1 MTLAAIP
8 RTDTRGLFR
17 PVAAELIPLLR
28 SLSPEDWERP
38 TIAGTWL
45 VRDVAAHLL
54 DVTLRRL
61 SFHRDGMTPPPPG
74 RSINSE
80 RDFVDF
86 INGLNAK
93 WVNACRRLSPHI
105 LTDLIEKS
113 TTELATFFEALPFD
127 APALFGV
134 SWAGEQTS
142 EGWFDTGREFTEL
155 WHHQEQI
162 RHAVGAPSLTDPR
175 FLHAVLEI
183 AVRGLPH
190 AYRNVEGAEG
200 DAIAIEAAGPAGGQW
215 TLVYDSP
222 GLKPRT
228 SIEWKILAGAPPAP
242 ATRVR
247 MSDDHAWRLLFNAL
261 KGDAARAA
269 VQIEGRAELAEPLLA
284 ARSVIV

>member
-1 MTLAAIP
+1 MPLAPIP
-8 RTDTRGLFR
+8 PTDTRALFR
-17 PVAAELIPLLR
+17 PVASELVPLLR
-28 SLSPEDWERP
+28 GLAPDDWERP
-38 TIAGTWL
+38 TIAGSWI
-45 VRDVAAHLL
+45 VRDVAAHIL

-61 SFHRDGMTPPPPG
+61 SFHRDGLVPPPPG
-74 RSINSE
+74 RPINSE

-93 WVNACRRLSPHI
+93 WVNACRRLSPHV

-113 TTELATFFEALPFD
+113 TSELATFFEALPMD

-142 EGWFDTGREFTEL
+142 EGWFDIGREFTEL
-155 WHHQEQI
+155 WHHQQQI
-162 RHAVGAPSLTDPR
+162 RLAVGAAPLSDPR

-190 AYRNVEGAEG
+190 AYRDVEAQKG
-200 DAIAIEAAGPAGGQW
+200 DTVAIEATGPAGGQW
-215 TLVYDSP
+215 TLLRKDSSESTGSSP
-222 GLKPRT
+222 CWL
-228 SIEWKILAGAPPAP
+228 IHEGAPPTPTA
-242 ATRVR
+242 RVR
-247 MSDDHAWRLLFNAL
+247 MSDDDAWRLLFNAL

-269 VQIEGRAELAEPLLA
+269 VQIEGRAELAEPLLR

>member
-1 MTLAAIP
+1 MALGP
-8 RTDTRGLFR
+8 LVPTDTRAFFR

-28 SLSPEDWERP
+28 SLSADDWQRP

-61 SFHRDGMTPPPPG
+61 SFHRDGLTPPPPD
-74 RSINSE
+74 RPIKSE

-86 INGLNAK
+86 INALNAK

-105 LTDLIEKS
+105 LTDLIEK
-113 TTELATFFEALPFD
+113 ATMEAAAFFEALPFE

-142 EGWFDTGREFTEL
+142 EGWFDVGREFTEL

-162 RHAVGAPSLTDPR
+162 RIATGAASLADPKY
-175 FLHAVLEI
+175 LHAVLEI

-190 AYRNVEGAEG
+190 AYRDVRANEG
-200 DAIAIEAAGPAGGQW
+200 DTLAIVATGPAGGHW
-215 TLVYDSP
+215 TLANMAT
-222 GLKPRT
+222 G
-228 SIEWKILAGAPPAP
+228 WKIVAGAPPHPTAS
-242 ATRVR
+242 VYL
-247 MSDDHAWRLLFNAL
+247 SDQNTWRLLFNAL
-261 KGDAARAA
+261 KGDAARA
-269 VQIEGRAELAEPLLA
+269 VVRIEGRAELTEPLLA

>member
-1 MTLAAIP
+1 MSLSPIP
-8 RTDTRGLFR
+8 PTDTRALFR
-17 PVAAELIPLLR
+17 PVGAELIPLLR
-28 SLSPEDWERP
+28 SLAPGDWERP

-45 VRDVAAHLL
+45 VRDVAAHVL

-61 SFHRDGMTPPPPG
+61 SFHRDGLTPPPPS
-74 RSINSE
+74 RPINSE

-105 LTDLIEKS
+105 LTDLLEKA
-113 TTELATFFEALPFD
+113 TTEAAMFFEALPLE

-142 EGWFDTGREFTEL
+142 EGWFDIGREFTEL

-162 RHAVGAPSLTDPR
+162 RQAVGAPSLTDPR

-190 AYRNVEGAEG
+190 AYRNVPGAEG
-200 DAIAIEAAGPAGGQW
+200 DTIAIEAVGPAGGEW
-215 TLVYDSP
+215 TLQYFSS
-222 GLKPRT
+222 G
-228 SIEWKILAGAPPAP
+228 WKILAGAPATPT
-242 ATRVR
+242 TRVR
-247 MSDDHAWRLLFNAL
+247 MSDDNAWRLLFNAL

-269 VQIEGRAELAEPLLA
+269 VQIEGRADLAEPLLA

>member
-1 MTLAAIP
+1 MSIAPIP
-8 RTDTRGLFR
+8 PTDTRALFR
-17 PVAAELIPLLR
+17 PVAAELVPLLR
-28 SLSPEDWERP
+28 SLAPGDWERP

-61 SFHRDGMTPPPPG
+61 SFHRDGLIPPPPS
-74 RSINSE
+74 RPINSE

-86 INGLNAK
+86 INALNAK

-113 TTELATFFEALPFD
+113 TTELATFFEAMPLE

-142 EGWFDTGREFTEL
+142 EGWFDIGREFTEL

-162 RHAVGAPSLTDPR
+162 RLAVGATSLTDPR

-190 AYRNVEGAEG
+190 AYRNVGGAEG
-200 DAIAIEAAGPAGGQW
+200 DAITIDATGPAGGQW
-215 TLVYDSP
+215 TLQYSSS
-222 GLKPRT
+222 G
-228 SIEWKILAGAPPAP
+228 WKILAGTPPTP
-242 ATRVR
+242 TTRVW
-247 MSDDHAWRLLFNAL
+247 MLDDNAWRLLFNAL

-269 VQIEGRAELAEPLLA
+269 VQIEGRADLAEPLIA

>member
-1 MTLAAIP
+1 MALAAIP
-8 RTDTRGLFR
+8 PTDTRTLFR

-28 SLSPEDWERP
+28 SLAPEAWERP

-54 DVTLRRL
+54 DVAMRRL

-74 RSINSE
+74 RPINSE

-86 INGLNAK
+86 INGLNAQ
-93 WVNACRRLSPHI
+93 WVNACRRVSPHL
-105 LTDLIEKS
+105 LTDLIEKA
-113 TTELATFFEALPFD
+113 TGELATHFEALPFD

-142 EGWFDTGREFTEL
+142 EGWFDIGREFTEL

-162 RHAVGAPSLTDPR
+162 RQAVGAPSLTDPR

-190 AYRNVEGAEG
+190 AYRNLTGSEG
-200 DAIAIEAAGPAGGQW
+200 DTIAIEATGPAGGKW
-215 TLVYDSP
+215 TLQYSS
-222 GLKPRT
+222 G
-228 SIEWKILAGAPPAP
+228 WKILAGAPPAP
-242 ATRVR
+242 TTRVQ
-247 MSDDHAWRLLFNAL
+247 MSDDNAWRLLFNAL

-269 VQIEGRAELAEPLLA
+269 AQIEGRADLAAPLLV